1 MTELD
6 DDPMSARS
14 QAAGAQPPAPPAG
27 ADPAELGEPE
37 WPAQTARSTL
47 RFSKPTAIL
56 GALVL
61 LAGGFWGGIT
71 LEKDEGSS
79 SSSGFAGLAS
89 AFRGAR
95 GGAGSGAGGSSFRS
109 LFSGGSS
116 NEAIGTVTDVIGKT
130 LYVTSTSGSL
140 VKVTLAPSTT
150 ITRNS
155 KSTLSN
161 LKVGDSVVV
170 SGVKAGNGQLTASS
184 ISATAAGVSAGG
196 GLAGLFGGG
205 GGTGATGSSG

>member
-14 QAAGAQPPAPPAG
+14 QAAGAQPPPAPPAG
-27 ADPAELGEPE
+27 TDPAELGEPE
-37 WPAQTARSTL
+37 WPAQTAKSTL

-71 LEKDEGSS
+71 LEKDDGSS

-95 GGAGSGAGGSSFRS
+95 GGAGRAARGRPPSVRRS
-109 LFSGGSS
+109 R
-116 NEAIGTVTDVIGKT
+116 
-130 LYVTSTSGSL
+130 
-140 VKVTLAPSTT
+140 APRR
-150 ITRNS
+150 TRR
-155 KSTLSN
+155 
-161 LKVGDSVVV
+161 
-170 SGVKAGNGQLTASS
+170 
-184 ISATAAGVSAGG
+184 SAR
-196 GLAGLFGGG
+196 
-205 GGTGATGSSG
+205 